1 MAAKFELFID
11 RAGEHRYRLILENGE
26 IVLASEGFKQR
37 KSAENAMASVKK
49 NAANY
54 NQYERKQTSSGKFMF
69 NLKAS
74 NGQVI
79 GTSESFLSASDRDNC
94 IERIV
99 RSAVDASVEDL
110 SSEVEGSLPNRNSSP
125 QSESNFEE
133 RDTGLGLHIRREAK
147 DIVLN
152 GKEFAFALSRLF
164 KNSEGEFSF
173 ALLGR
178 WGSGKTSIANLVY
191 EFLLDPA
198 AYESEYQ
205 RLFGPEIDEKP
216 HQITYDAVKFN
227 AWRYRQKPE
236 LWVYLYESFLTR
248 LLDCSL
254 ACRVLR
260 TIRVGIYKRGF
271 WQTLLT
277 LVGLAMAAV
286 PLMWISLLFPHAA
299 AAFGVMGVI
308 GLLFLAKSWH
318 GSLRRLFD
326 EYGVVSSHSEH
337 LGMQSVIGRD
347 LQALVKSWAKIHR
360 FQRWETTTLILT
372 SLAICF
378 LWFLSFWKIGYTE
391 AATLSIQVSN
401 MFSVSSLM
409 ALIIWSC
416 IALTFVA
423 AMTTNF
429 DRVDRILLT
438 VDDLDRCPQEEIV
451 DLIDGIK
458 LMIDDESIGN
468 VVQALILA
476 DDTILDGAVRR
487 RFRENSSNGD
497 LRWSEAVHE
506 HKEKVFLCHVHMPKL
521 SEQNVLDL
529 VNVYCGEFADQTED
543 LELVLED
550 SEIEAHQTSDA
561 NALPVVALARPMADT
576 VITSQEQSSIRSAL
590 SATYES
596 SPAAM
601 TPRSVRSF
609 MYKYQL
615 ARMLIQLD
623 NKTYSSGEL
632 AHELAN
638 EIKKVRW
645 TDQSLGGRS
654 ESKLTKY
661 VRLVA

>member
-1 MAAKFELFID
+1 MASKFELYED
-11 RAGEHRYRLILENGE
+11 RAGKYRFRLKLGNGQ
-26 IVLASEGFKQR
+26 IVLASQSFEQR
-37 KSAENAMASVKK
+37 ESAENAIASVKK
-49 NAANY
+49 NASNY
-54 NQYERKQTSSGKFMF
+54 NQYERKQTSSGGFMF

-79 GTSESFLSASDRDNC
+79 GTSESYHSASARDKG
-94 IERIV
+94 IEAIM
-99 RSAVDASVEDL
+99 RSVGDASVENL
-110 SSEVEGSLPNRNSSP
+110 SRRVESSSQ
-125 QSESNFEE
+125 QSESSLEE
-133 RDTGLGLHIRREAK
+133 KDTGLGLHIRREAK
-147 DIVLN
+147 EIVLN

-178 WGSGKTSIANLVY
+178 WGSGKTSIANLVHD
-191 EFLLDPA
+191 FLLDTT
-198 AYESEYQ
+198 AYQAEYQ
-205 RLFGPEIDEKP
+205 RLFDTEKGEKP

-236 LWVYLYESFLTR
+236 LWVYLYEGFLTR
-248 LLDCSL
+248 LLDCSP
-254 ACRVLR
+254 ACRVIR
-260 TIRVGIYKRGF
+260 TIRVGIYKRGI
-271 WQTLLT
+271 WQTLLA
-277 LVGLAMAAV
+277 LAGLAIAAV

-299 AAFGVMGVI
+299 AAFGVMGVV
-308 GLLFLAKSWH
+308 GLLLLAKSWH

-326 EYGVVSSHSEH
+326 EYGVVSSHREH

-360 FQRWETTTLILT
+360 FQRWEKIILILT
-372 SLAICF
+372 SLAIGL
-378 LWFLSFWKIGYTE
+378 LWFLSFWAIDYTE
-391 AATLSIQVSN
+391 SGTLSIQVSN
-401 MFSVSSLM
+401 MFSITSLV
-409 ALIIWSC
+409 ALIVWSI
-416 IALTFVA
+416 IAMTFVA

-476 DDTILDGAVRR
+476 DDTILDAAIRSR
-487 RFRENSSNGD
+487 IRENASNGD

-506 HKEKVFLCHVHMPKL
+506 HKEKVLLCHAHMPKL

-529 VNVYCGEFADQTED
+529 VSVYCGEFAEQA
-543 LELVLED
+543 ED
-550 SEIEAHQTSDA
+550 SELAFEGLEIEAQQTSDTDD
-561 NALPVVALARPMADT
+561 LPSVVLARPTADT
-576 VITSQEQSSIRSAL
+576 VITTQEQNAIKSAL
-590 SATYES
+590 SAAYES

-623 NKTYSSGEL
+623 NGIYSSGEL
-632 AHELAN
+632 AHELAD
-638 EIKKVRW
+638 EVKKTRS
-645 TDQSLGGRS
+645 TDQSLEARN